1 MQTSHLI
8 SDAILAL
15 TGFFVFFNYLRKL
28 DFNDTLLWESFV
40 LSVAVAAVF
49 GAIGYAGFTELGWI
63 GVFFQ
68 NVATIVGAL
77 SLVAASWYLVNNQ
90 TISKNIAIGVIGIG
104 IVLLILKLTL
114 KVAVISTITS
124 IGCMLAIALIAIFG
138 ILKANKSAGLWL
150 LAAVAF
156 AALAN
161 FRGSFIADQNLA
173 TDAYHYLLAISLL
186 CFGLAASQKNL
197 FLNR

>member
-8 SDAILAL
+8 SDAILAI

-49 GAIGYAGFTELGWI
+49 GAIGYTGFTEFGWI

-68 NVATIVGAL
+68 NIATIVGAL
-77 SLVAASWYLVNNQ
+77 SLVVASWYLINNQ
-90 TISKNIAIGVIGIG
+90 PISKNVAFGVIGLG
-104 IVLLILKLTL
+104 IVLLISKLTL
-114 KVAVISTITS
+114 KVAIISTITS
-124 IGCMLAIALIAIFG
+124 VGCMIAIALIAIYG
-138 ILKANKSAGLWL
+138 ILKANKQAGLWL
-150 LAAVAF
+150 LVAVIF

-161 FRGSFIADQNLA
+161 FRGSFIADQSLA
-173 TDAYHYLLAISLL
+173 TDAYHYLLAASLL
-186 CFGLAASQKNL
+186 CFGLATSQFKSIA
-197 FLNR
+197 

>member
-28 DFNDTLLWESFV
+28 DFNDTFLWESFV

-49 GAIGYAGFTELGWI
+49 GAIGYAGFTDFGWI

-90 TISKNIAIGVIGIG
+90 AISKNIAFGVIGLG

-114 KVAVISTITS
+114 NIAIISTITS
-124 IGCMLAIALIAIFG
+124 VGCMVAITLIAIYGTIKGNKTAG
-138 ILKANKSAGLWL
+138 IWL
-150 LAAVAF
+150 LAAVIF

-173 TDAYHYLLAISLL
+173 IDAYHYLLAVSLL
-186 CFGLAASQKNL
+186 CFGLATSQIKSIV
-197 FLNR
+197 